1 MLWRLP
7 ARFLAHSRAVLIAL
21 LITLAL
27 SCALAF
33 NQRATAALADETAP
47 TRETVLPTIEPAAI
61 RANIERLASDDFK
74 GRSFRSEEGK
84 RAAEWVAQ
92 QLAAAGAQPLVK
104 GADGRESML
113 VPIGRMPAAAPN
125 VVAWLPPRGKNPS
138 GEFLLVTAHFD
149 HLPPKSNA
157 AEGEDAIYNG
167 ADDNASGVCGMIA
180 VAEAL
185 KEDALDVGVV
195 FVGFTG
201 EEAGLVG
208 SRAFV
213 EEETVPVA
221 RIRGVFNMDMISRQP
236 DGAIRLDG
244 GPKGKPLVDLLV
256 RLAPEVPLE
265 MKVDTHPD
273 WLDRS
278 DQGAFLRVGI
288 PSVLFSCEDHED
300 YHKVTD
306 HADKVDAVL
315 AAKVASLVTGAVRVY
330 AREMEPR
337 FDRSPVLA
345 DDGSQRRT
353 LRVGRTMPNAPYWKP
368 ATRRAPDRGL
378 DAAILEAITK
388 VTALRVEEK
397 SVPIGGELAALRA
410 GEVDVVLNGVG
421 ISADADAGKQPDA
434 RATASALTGD
444 ATDIEADQLVAIP
457 YLGAS
462 GIALLVRKDDTI
474 TATDLAKKRVVVRAS
489 TAADAWSTRQ
499 QLSNVER
506 STEPDGSVT
515 SKIEKGE
522 LDAFIGDLLALR
534 ARQLRNPTLRV
545 IPIAREASGIWLRA
559 SDETLSI
566 RLIEALETLSRDDT
580 MRDIEAKNG
589 TTTHALIAQDRG
601 QLVAFDRFGTV
612 LWKRPSPHN
621 AHDFAVLSNGNLLVH
636 AAANR
641 VIEVSATDPTAP
653 IIWEWTAKPVAPYT
667 GAVEIHAF
675 ERLPDGNTLVA
686 ETGNLRILEIS
697 PKGEIVTSVPI
708 QTDRPDSHHDTRR
721 VRKTSAGTYLV
732 CHEPL
737 GLVREYDASGA
748 IVWEYA
754 IPLSKDREP
763 SPGQQGH
770 GTAVFHAIRLSSGNT
785 LIAGGNNNRLLEVNP
800 AKEIVWS
807 VDRDE
812 LKDLD
817 GNPIRL
823 AWVTS
828 LQVLPNGNVIIGNT
842 HAGPD
847 QPQLIEVTR
856 DKKVVWTFRD
866 FTQLGND
873 VCAPWCTDLPE
884 GTLR

>member
-1 MLWRLP
+1 MKLHRVFTLVYTLVTCTVMLV
-7 ARFLAHSRAVLIAL
+7 AEQAIGSLAHA
-21 LITLAL
+21 
-27 SCALAF
+27 
-33 NQRATAALADETAP
+33 QAAAHTAP
-47 TRETVLPTIEPAAI
+47 PATTSSIPTIDPAPI
-61 RANIERLASDDFK
+61 RANIAAFAADEFN

-84 RAAEWVAQ
+84 RAAQWVAEK
-92 QLAAAGAQPLVK
+92 LAAAGAKPLVK

-125 VVAWLPPRGKNPS
+125 VVAWIPPRGSNPS

-149 HLPPKSNA
+149 HLPPKSTA
-157 AEGEDAIYNG
+157 GDGEDKIYNG

-185 KEDALDVGVV
+185 KDDALDVGVV

-213 EEETVPVA
+213 EEETVPTA

-288 PSVLFSCEDHED
+288 PAVLFSCEDHED
-300 YHKVTD
+300 YHQVSD

-315 AAKVASLVTGAVRVY
+315 AAKVASLVAGAVRVY
-330 AREMEPR
+330 AREMAPR

-388 VTALRVEEK
+388 ATALRVEEK

-421 ISADADAGKQPDA
+421 ISADADTMM
-434 RATASALTGD
+434 TASGTTGD
-444 ATDIEADQLVAIP
+444 AKGAQDVGESNGTRDELLAIP

-462 GIALLVRKDDTI
+462 GVALLVRKDDTI
-474 TATDLAKKRVVVRAS
+474 TATDLAKKRVAVRAG
-489 TAADAWSTRQ
+489 TAADAWATRQ

-506 STEPDGSVT
+506 STESDGSIS
-515 SKIEKGE
+515 SKLEKGE

-559 SDETLSI
+559 SDETLYV
-566 RLIEALETLSRDDT
+566 RLIEALETLERADT
-580 MRDIEAKNG
+580 IRDIEAKNG
-589 TTTHALIAQDRG
+589 ATTHALIAQDRG

-636 AAANR
+636 AAPNR
-641 VIEVSATDPTAP
+641 VIEVSATDPTTP
-653 IIWEWTAKPVAPYT
+653 MIWEWTAKPVAPYT

-686 ETGNLRILEIS
+686 ETGNLRILEIN
-697 PKGEIVTSVPI
+697 PKGEIVKNVPI

-737 GLVREYDASGA
+737 GLVREYDARGV

-770 GTAVFHAIRLSSGNT
+770 GTAVFHAMRLPSGNT
-785 LIAGGNNNRLLEVNP
+785 LIAGGNNNRVLEVNP

-856 DKKVVWTFRD
+856 EKKVVWTFRD

-884 GTLR
+884 ATLR

>member
-1 MLWRLP
+1 
-7 ARFLAHSRAVLIAL
+7 
-21 LITLAL
+21 
-27 SCALAF
+27 
-33 NQRATAALADETAP
+33 
-47 TRETVLPTIEPAAI
+47 
-61 RANIERLASDDFK
+61 
-74 GRSFRSEEGK
+74 
-84 RAAEWVAQ
+84 
-92 QLAAAGAQPLVK
+92 
-104 GADGRESML
+104 
-113 VPIGRMPAAAPN
+113 
-125 VVAWLPPRGKNPS
+125 
-138 GEFLLVTAHFD
+138 
-149 HLPPKSNA
+149 
-157 AEGEDAIYNG
+157 
-167 ADDNASGVCGMIA
+167 
-180 VAEAL
+180 
-185 KEDALDVGVV
+185 
-195 FVGFTG
+195 
-201 EEAGLVG
+201 
-208 SRAFV
+208 
-213 EEETVPVA
+213 
-221 RIRGVFNMDMISRQP
+221 
-236 DGAIRLDG
+236 
-244 GPKGKPLVDLLV
+244 
-256 RLAPEVPLE
+256 

-288 PSVLFSCEDHED
+288 PAVLFSCEDHED
-300 YHKVTD
+300 YHQVSD

-315 AAKVASLVTGAVRVY
+315 AAKVASLVAGAVRVY
-330 AREMEPR
+330 AREMAPR

-378 DAAILEAITK
+378 HRGLDAAILEAITK
-388 VTALRVEEK
+388 ATALRVEEK

-421 ISADADAGKQPDA
+421 ISADADTGKQPDV
-434 RATASALTGD
+434 RATANEMTGD
-444 ATDIEADQLVAIP
+444 AKDVENDQLLAIP

-474 TATDLAKKRVVVRAS
+474 TATDLAKKRVAVRTR

-506 STEPDGSVT
+506 STEPDGSIT
-515 SKIEKGE
+515 SKLEKGE

-559 SDETLSI
+559 SDETLYV

-580 MRDIEAKNG
+580 IRDIEAKNG
-589 TTTHALIAQDRG
+589 AATHALIAQDRG

-641 VIEVSATDPTAP
+641 VIEVSATDPTTP
-653 IIWEWTAKPVAPYT
+653 MIWEWTAKPVAPYT

-686 ETGNLRILEIS
+686 ETGNLRILEIN

-708 QTDRPDSHHDTRR
+708 QTDRPDAHHDTRR

-737 GLVREYDASGA
+737 GLVREYDARGA

-770 GTAVFHAIRLSSGNT
+770 GTAVFHAIRLPSGNT
-785 LIAGGNNNRLLEVNP
+785 LIAGGNNNRVLEVNP

-884 GTLR
+884 ATLR

>member
-1 MLWRLP
+1 MKLHRVFTLVCTLVTCTVMLV
-7 ARFLAHSRAVLIAL
+7 AEQAIGSLAHV
-21 LITLAL
+21 
-27 SCALAF
+27 
-33 NQRATAALADETAP
+33 QAAAHTAP
-47 TRETVLPTIEPAAI
+47 PATTSSIPTIDPAPI
-61 RANIERLASDDFK
+61 RANIAAFAADEFN

-84 RAAEWVAQ
+84 RAAQWVAEK
-92 QLAAAGAQPLVK
+92 LAAAGAKPLVK

-113 VPIGRMPAAAPN
+113 VPIGRMPAAAPK
-125 VVAWLPPRGKNPS
+125 VVAWIPPRGANPS

-149 HLPPKSNA
+149 HLPPKSTA
-157 AEGEDAIYNG
+157 GDGEDKIYNG

-185 KEDALDVGVV
+185 KDDALDVGVV

-201 EEAGLVG
+201 EEAGLIG

-213 EEETVPVA
+213 EEETVPTA

-288 PSVLFSCEDHED
+288 PAVLFSCEDHED
-300 YHKVTD
+300 YHQVSD

-315 AAKVASLVTGAVRVY
+315 AAKVASLVAGAVRVY
-330 AREMEPR
+330 AREMAPR

-388 VTALRVEEK
+388 ATALRVEEK

-421 ISADADAGKQPDA
+421 ISADADTMM
-434 RATASALTGD
+434 TASGTTGD
-444 ATDIEADQLVAIP
+444 AKGAQDGGESNGTRDELLAIP

-462 GIALLVRKDDTI
+462 GVALLVQKDDAI
-474 TATDLAKKRVVVRAS
+474 TAMDLAKKRVAVRAG
-489 TAADAWSTRQ
+489 TAADAWATRQ

-506 STEPDGSVT
+506 STEPDGSIT
-515 SKIEKGE
+515 SKLEKGE

-559 SDETLSI
+559 SDETLYV

-580 MRDIEAKNG
+580 IRDIEAKNG
-589 TTTHALIAQDRG
+589 AMTHALIAQDRG

-653 IIWEWTAKPVAPYT
+653 IAWEWIAKPVAPYT

-686 ETGNLRILEIS
+686 ETGNLRILEIN
-697 PKGEIVTSVPI
+697 PKGEIVKSVPI

-737 GLVREYDASGA
+737 GLVREYDARGV

-763 SPGQQGH
+763 SSGQQGH
-770 GTAVFHAIRLSSGNT
+770 GTAVFHAMRLPSGNT
-785 LIAGGNNNRLLEVNP
+785 LIAGGNNNRVLEVNP

-866 FTQLGND
+866 FTSLGND

-884 GTLR
+884 ATLR

>member
-1 MLWRLP
+1 MKLHRVFTLVCTFVTLTLLLV
-7 ARFLAHSRAVLIAL
+7 AEHASGSLAHTRAVAQD
-21 LITLAL
+21 APP
-27 SCALAF
+27 
-33 NQRATAALADETAP
+33 ATASSI
-47 TRETVLPTIEPAAI
+47 PTIDPAPI
-61 RANIERLASDDFK
+61 RANIAALAADEFN

-84 RAAEWVAQ
+84 RAAEWVAEK
-92 QLAAAGAQPLVK
+92 LAAAGAKPLAK

-125 VVAWLPPRGKNPS
+125 VVAWIPPRGANPS

-149 HLPPKSNA
+149 HLPPKSTA
-157 AEGEDAIYNG
+157 REGEDKIYNG

-185 KEDALDVGVV
+185 KDDALDVGVV

-201 EEAGLVG
+201 EEAGLIG

-213 EEETVPVA
+213 EEETVPTA

-256 RLAPEVPLE
+256 RLAPEVPIE

-288 PSVLFSCEDHED
+288 PAVLFSCEDHED
-300 YHKVTD
+300 YHQVSD

-315 AAKVASLVTGAVRVY
+315 AAKVASLVAGAVRVY
-330 AREMEPR
+330 AREMAPR
-337 FDRSPVLA
+337 FDRSSVLA

-353 LRVGRTMPNAPYWKP
+353 LRIGRTMPNAPYWKP

-388 VTALRVEEK
+388 ATALRVEEK

-421 ISADADAGKQPDA
+421 ISADADTMTTGSETP
-434 RATASALTGD
+434 GD
-444 ATDIEADQLVAIP
+444 AKGALDGGKKGGTTDELLAIP

-462 GIALLVRKDDTI
+462 GVALLVRKDDAI
-474 TATDLAKKRVVVRAS
+474 TATDLAKKRVAVREG
-489 TAADAWSTRQ
+489 TAAAAWATRQ
-499 QLSNVER
+499 QLSNIER
-506 STEPDGSVT
+506 STEPDGSIT
-515 SKIEKGE
+515 SKLEKGE
-522 LDAFIGDLLALR
+522 LDAYIGDLLALR
-534 ARQLRNPTLRV
+534 ARQPRNPTLRV

-559 SDETLSI
+559 SDETLYV

-580 MRDIEAKNG
+580 IRDIEAKNG
-589 TTTHALIAQDRG
+589 ATTHALIAQDRG
-601 QLVAFDRFGTV
+601 QFVAFDRFGTV

-653 IIWEWTAKPVAPYT
+653 IAWEWIAKPVAPYT

-686 ETGNLRILEIS
+686 ETGNLRILEIN
-697 PKGEIVTSVPI
+697 PKGEIVKSVPI

-737 GLVREYDASGA
+737 GLVREYDTRGT

-770 GTAVFHAIRLSSGNT
+770 GTAVFHAIRLPSGNT
-785 LIAGGNNNRLLEVNP
+785 LIAGGNNNRVLEVNP

-828 LQVLPNGNVIIGNT
+828 LQVLPNSNVIIGNT

-873 VCAPWCTDLPE
+873 VCAPWCTDLPAA
-884 GTLR
+884 TLR